1 MADPKEPLQF
11 ADEHIKEVEQKLASN
26 NHGKESAQ
34 EIFARINGIPTPA
47 PEKPIEVPSNP
58 LAVTPPPA
66 EPQTPQSQVV
76 IKNLRTFQGDVA
88 EAMKKQGTSVLS
100 IALAE
105 KKREQDNQKKIAEAG
120 LQKTSIIPPTEI
132 QKSGSLKSTLPPER
146 PIQSVISEPVVVPVN
161 HEARNRIIIITSS
174 IIFILLGIGAVGA
187 FYVFQ
192 KNAPT
197 PITTEPAENKSIVA
211 YNKASAV
218 AVDTATQDELFETL
232 NRQRREKVLGDNET
246 LYISLVTTATDNSL
260 VPISPARFF
269 KIFENSAPASLIR
282 AFGSKM
288 MFGLYKTTQNEPFL
302 LIRVDSFDNA
312 FTGMLEWEAGINKDI
327 GILFSKNLL
336 PVTEVAPGVGQSAG
350 TTTIQKTLNV
360 DLAND
365 TSFEDETIKNKDIRI
380 LRNKQGDT
388 ILLYSFIDKN
398 TLLITASIEVLQAMV
413 NKVADQKLVR

>member
-11 ADEHIKEVEQKLASN
+11 ADEHIKEIEQKLAGNS
-26 NHGKESAQ
+26 HAKESAQ
-34 EIFARINGIPTPA
+34 DIFARINGIPPVA
-47 PEKPIEVPSNP
+47 PEKTEAPQSNP
-58 LAVTPPPA
+58 LMGTVTPSA
-66 EPQTPQSQVV
+66 EAQTPQSQVV

-88 EAMKKQGTSVLS
+88 EAMKKQGTSFVS

-105 KKREQDNQKKIAEAG
+105 KKREEENQKKSAEAG
-120 LQKTSIIPPTEI
+120 LRKTNIIPAVEI
-132 QKSGSLKSTLPPER
+132 QKSGSLKSTLPPQT
-146 PIQSVISEPVVVPVN
+146 PIQKIIAEPIVVEVN
-161 HEARNRIIIITSS
+161 HEARNRVIIIVSS
-174 IIFILLGIGAVGA
+174 IVFILLGIGAVGA

-192 KNAPT
+192 KNT
-197 PITTEPAENKSIVA
+197 PVVVAEPAENKTIVA

-218 AVDTATQDELFETL
+218 TVDTATQDELFETL

-282 AFGSKM
+282 AFGTKM
-288 MFGLYKTTQNEPFL
+288 MFGLYKTSENEPFL

-312 FTGMLEWEAGINKDI
+312 FTGMLEWESTINKDI
-327 GILFSKNLL
+327 GTLFSKNLL
-336 PVTEVAPGVGQSAG
+336 PITEVVPTTDSTPG
-350 TTTIQKTLNV
+350 TTTVQKTLNV
-360 DLAND
+360 DLANG
-365 TSFEDETIKNKDIRI
+365 SVFEDETIKNKDIRI
-380 LRNKQGDT
+380 LRNKQGGT

-398 TLLITASIEVLQAMV
+398 TLLITGSQAVLEVMV